1 MYRVCTC
8 QEMWSS
14 CTNRCWYLCM
24 LNSAVYSTSTVA
36 VSGVFRQRDLF
47 HLAIVKEATKPAMD
61 ASYSPWLFPLL
72 VSAG

>member
-1 MYRVCTC
+1 
-8 QEMWSS
+8 
-14 CTNRCWYLCM
+14 M